1 MALARCSNTAG
12 GRPVGYNQAM
22 ANFAVVAAVN
32 ENSADEVAFRL
43 GTAPPFD
50 LPLDGID
57 GHQAYLGREH
67 AAFVFWGSDPEGAL
81 VRASGRPDAL
91 ERFTHAITGMRTPRK
106 LDETFE
112 WMHRAGGRQ
121 RPDRAVAVIAR
132 GVTAGPDPDQERG
145 QGLVDALGGH
155 VQRIRMFSSEGTG
168 LIVVER
174 TRAEVA
180 TETFLLPEDLV
191 AAEPVAPLRRLEV
204 LKQTYWYEAG
214 TLLSSRPADG
224 ILPPAHSATS

>member
-1 MALARCSNTAG
+1 
-12 GRPVGYNQAM
+12 M

-32 ENSADEVAFRL
+32 ENSAGEVAFRL

-112 WMHRAGGRQ
+112 WMHRTGGRQ

-132 GVTAGPDPDQERG
+132 GVTARPDPDQERG

-155 VQRIRMFSSEGTG
+155 VQRIRMFSGEGTG

-174 TRAEVA
+174 TRAEAA
-180 TETFLLPEDLV
+180 TDTFLSPEDLE
-191 AAEPVAPLRRLEV
+191 AAEPVAPLRPLEV

-224 ILPPAHSATS
+224 ILPPGLSATS

>member
-1 MALARCSNTAG
+1 
-12 GRPVGYNQAM
+12 M
-22 ANFAVVAAVN
+22 ANFAVVATVN

-43 GTAPPFD
+43 GSAPPFD

-91 ERFTHAITGMRTPRK
+91 QRFTHAITGMRTPRK
-106 LDETFE
+106 LDETFD
-112 WMHRAGGRQ
+112 WTHREDGRS
-121 RPDRAVAVIAR
+121 RPDRAIAVIAR
-132 GVTAGPDPDQERG
+132 GVTPHPDSDKERG
-145 QGLVDALGGH
+145 QGLVVALGGH
-155 VQRIRMFSSEGTG
+155 VQRIRMFSGEGTG

-174 TRAEVA
+174 TRAELA
-180 TETFLLPEDLV
+180 TEMFLSPEDLE
-191 AAEPVAPLRRLEV
+191 AAEPVAPLRPLEV

-214 TLLSSRPADG
+214 TPLSARPNDG
-224 ILPPAHSATS
+224 ILPPASAAETPTDV

>member
-1 MALARCSNTAG
+1 VARCSNAAG
-12 GRPVGYNQAM
+12 GRPVGYNHAM

-91 ERFTHAITGMRTPRK
+91 KRFTHAITGMRTPRK

-112 WMHRAGGRQ
+112 WMHRAAGRSH
-121 RPDRAVAVIAR
+121 PDRAVAVIAR
-132 GVTAGPDPDQERG
+132 GVTAHPDTDQERG
-145 QGLVDALGGH
+145 QGLVVALGGH
-155 VQRIRMFSSEGTG
+155 VQRIRMFSGEGTG

-174 TRAEVA
+174 TRAEAA
-180 TETFLLPEDLV
+180 TETFLSPEDLA
-191 AAEPVAPLRRLEV
+191 AAEPVAPLRPLEV
-204 LKQTYWYEAG
+204 LKQTYWFEAG
-214 TLLSSRPADG
+214 TLLSSRPAEG
-224 ILPPAHSATS
+224 ILPPGHSATS